1 MNPNAINLYLEQ
13 AREII
18 GERSEGEI
26 DYDNTVVAHLAS
38 GQDIKTAIRS
48 ANQEHPEEAM
58 KPDANQWQDFAAR
71 YDYILE
77 HKAILK
83 RLGMKE

>member
-1 MNPNAINLYLEQ
+1 MNPNAINFYLEQ

-18 GERSEGEI
+18 GDRSQGEI
-26 DYDNTVVAHLAS
+26 DYDNAVVAYLA
-38 GQDIKTAIRS
+38 GGKDIKTAVRS

-71 YDYILE
+71 YDYIME
-77 HKAILK
+77 HKVIMK